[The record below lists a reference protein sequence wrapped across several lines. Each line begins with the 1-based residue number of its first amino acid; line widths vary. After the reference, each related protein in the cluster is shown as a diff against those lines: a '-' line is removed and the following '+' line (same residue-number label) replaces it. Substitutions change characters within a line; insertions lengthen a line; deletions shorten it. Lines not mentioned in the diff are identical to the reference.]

1 MIKHKNLSESE
12 KILKAICTRQTV
24 TAVFC
29 SICAVFAVISAVMLG
44 FAALKAQETLNAVES
59 WNIEGVITE
68 TKQTVDMVKTSADSM
83 ESIDYKKISSALE
96 RMEDIDFES
105 LNESIK
111 ILNEIIKPLGEFFG
125 ITP

>member
-1 MIKHKNLSESE
+1 MIKQKNLSESE
-12 KILKAICTRQTV
+12 KFLKTICARQTV

-29 SICAVFAVISAVMLG
+29 GVCAVFAVISAVMLG
-44 FAALKAQETLNAVES
+44 FAALKAQQTLNTVKS

-68 TKQTVDMVKTSADSM
+68 TKQTVDMVKNSADSL

>member
-12 KILKAICTRQTV
+12 KILKIICARQRL

-29 SICAVFAVISAVMLG
+29 GVCAVFAVISAIMLG
-44 FAALKAQETLNAVES
+44 FAALKAQEALNAVES
-59 WNIEGVITE
+59 WDIEGVITE